1 MAKRK
6 KNKRP
11 GFEADANA
19 KLISLID
26 ILYIIRNRWKTGF
39 FAGAAFALLFIYA
52 VVSREDV
59 YEAQASMIVELNSK
73 NMMDIRRDD
82 DTRVTNVNLLNTY
95 MNTYVQRLK
104 TRELAEAV
112 VDSLSAEELQ
122 DFLMPYV
129 VPESERPIDAEE
141 PDSAGLMMKYALTVD
156 RGEDDGSQLIR
167 LVISHP
173 NAAMAQRLA
182 NAYVDGFINYIA
194 SLRSTSTSEASDF
207 LGRQVKL
214 LRDELEEAETELQ
227 EFRWEHNLFTLQQ
240 DKGIVV
246 ERLRRLSDAETN
258 ASIRLLEAESR
269 VEQIEKAQNDL
280 DRLLEIPFIGGL
292 TNINSIY
299 NQLNELK
306 RERQALDATY
316 LKRHPRVLENEASQQ
331 SVSAALALSVE
342 HACKQVESECSAIR
356 FELSILD
363 QKTSQAEQAV
373 LDTERSLLVY
383 KRQER
388 SVENLHRMLDLLS
401 TRYNETNIAQK
412 IDLNNVRVL
421 NRARLPST
429 SNALS
434 RVQVLAGALFLGG
447 VFLVGVPLGIELLD
461 NRLSSFSDIEFYSGK
476 PLLGDLRFFP
486 KKDIRELSQ
495 AVLRNDE
502 DLVESFRL
510 IYTNLRLKNNLGEE
524 TLSILVTSSLPSEGK
539 SVVSSNL
546 AGIFSS
552 HGYKVLL
559 VDCDLRRST
568 LQSAFEKNNDLGL
581 LSWYKEA
588 VHLDDPTGDKELAM
602 LLGIVA
608 INGNLSLLPS
618 GGTSSHATEVLG
630 DRKVAKLFE
639 RLKAKYDVVIY
650 DTAPVGLFSDATL
663 VAEYADTCVF
673 VARQYHATRS
683 KVRNSISLMEHT
695 NAAVLGVVFNGIKNV
710 PAAVGYGNHSRNHY
724 GAGYEKNRKKYK
736 GYYDQAS

>member
-6 KNKRP
+6 KNKGP
-11 GFEADANA
+11 GFKADENV

-26 ILYIIRNRWKTGF
+26 VLYIIRNRWKSGF
-39 FAGAAFALLFIYA
+39 LAGGAFGLLFIYA

-122 DFLMPYV
+122 DLMKPYI
-129 VPESERPIDAEE
+129 VPVSERPIDAEE
-141 PDSAGLMMKYALTVD
+141 PDPAGILMKNALDVD

-167 LVISHP
+167 VIIQHP

-182 NAYVDGFINYIA
+182 NAYVDGFIDYIA
-194 SLRSTSTSEASDF
+194 SSRSTSTSEASDF
-207 LGRQVKL
+207 LGRQVEL
-214 LRDELEEAETELQ
+214 LRDELEAAETELQ
-227 EFRWEHNLFTLQQ
+227 EFRWEHNLFTVQQ

-269 VEQIEKAQNDL
+269 VEQIEKAQDDL

-316 LKRHPRVLENEASQQ
+316 LRRHPRILENEASQQ

-363 QKTSQAEQAV
+363 KKTSQSEQAV
-373 LDTERSLLVY
+373 LDTERSLLDY

-388 SVENLHRMLDLLS
+388 SVENLHRMLDMLS

-412 IDLNNVRVL
+412 INLNNVRVL

-429 SNALS
+429 PNTLS
-434 RVQVLAGALFLGG
+434 RVQVLAGAIFLAGI
-447 VFLVGVPLGIELLD
+447 FLVGVPLGIELLD

-476 PLLGDLRFFP
+476 PLLGDLRLFP
-486 KKDIRELSQ
+486 KKNNPELYQ
-495 AVLRNDE
+495 AVLRDDD
-502 DLVESFRL
+502 DLHESFRS
-510 IYTNLRLKNNLGEE
+510 IYTAIRLKIGVGNQA
-524 TLSILVTSSLPSEGK
+524 LSIVVTSSLPGEGK
-539 SVVSSNL
+539 SMVSSNL
-546 AGIFSS
+546 AATFAS
-552 HGYKVLL
+552 HGSRVLL

-568 LQSAFEKNNDLGL
+568 LHAAFEKENDLGL
-581 LSWYKEA
+581 IKWHDALSHPVDRIE
-588 VHLDDPTGDKELAM
+588 DTELTM
-602 LLGIVA
+602 SLGIVA
-608 INGNLSLLPS
+608 INSRLSLLPS
-618 GGTSSHATEVLG
+618 GGTSVHATEILS
-630 DRKVAKLFE
+630 DRKVAELFE
-639 RLKAKYDVVIY
+639 RLKQRYDVVIY
-650 DTAPVGLFSDATL
+650 DTAPVGLFADATV
-663 VAEYADTCVF
+663 VAEYADECVF
-673 VARQYHATRS
+673 VARQYQATRS
-683 KVRNSISLMEHT
+683 KVRNSIGLMDQS
-695 NAAVLGVVFNGIKNV
+695 NARVLGVVFNGIKDV
-710 PAAVGYGNHSRNHY
+710 SAAVGYGNQNRNNY

-736 GYYDQAS
+736 GYYGTVS

>member
-6 KNKRP
+6 KNKRL
-11 GFEADANA
+11 GFEADENA

-26 ILYIIRNRWKTGF
+26 ILYIIRNRWKLGVLT
-39 FAGAAFALLFIYA
+39 GAAFASLFIYA
-52 VVSREDV
+52 VVSREAV

-73 NMMDIRRDD
+73 NMMDVRSGDD
-82 DTRVTNVNLLNTY
+82 HRVTSVNLLNTY

-112 VDSLSAEELQ
+112 VDSLSTEELQ
-122 DFLMPYV
+122 DFLKPYV

-141 PDSAGLMMKYALTVD
+141 PDPAGLMMKYALSVD

-173 NAAMAQRLA
+173 NAAMAQRLG

-194 SLRSTSTSEASDF
+194 SSRSTSTVEASDF
-207 LGRQVKL
+207 LGRQVEL
-214 LRDELEEAETELQ
+214 LRDELEEAETKLQ
-227 EFRWEHNLFTLQQ
+227 EFRWEHNLFTIQE

-246 ERLRRLSDAETN
+246 ERLRRLSDAETD
-258 ASIRLLEAESR
+258 ASIRLLEAESQMQ
-269 VEQIEKAQNDL
+269 QITKAQGDIN
-280 DRLLEIPFIGGL
+280 RLLEISFIGGL
-292 TNINSIY
+292 SNINSIY

-306 RERQALDATY
+306 RERQALSATY
-316 LKRHPRVLENEASQQ
+316 LRRHPRMLENEASQQ
-331 SVSAALALSVE
+331 SVFAALRLAVE
-342 HACKQVESECSAIR
+342 HACKQVESECAAIR

-363 QKTSQAEQAV
+363 QKRSQAAQAV
-373 LDTERSLLVY
+373 LDAERSLLDY

-388 SVENLHRMLDLLS
+388 SVENSHRMLDMLS
-401 TRYNETNIAQK
+401 TRYNEMNIAQK
-412 IDLNNVRVL
+412 IDLSNVRVL
-421 NRARLPST
+421 NRAQLPRT
-429 SNALS
+429 SNAPS
-434 RVQVLAGALFLGG
+434 RVQVLAGAIFLGG

-461 NRLSSFSDIEFYSGK
+461 NRLSSFADIEFYSGK
-476 PLLGDLRFFP
+476 PLLGDLRFLP

-510 IYTNLRLKNNLGEE
+510 IYANLRLKSNLSEA

-588 VHLDDPTGDKELAM
+588 EHLDDPIQDKELAM
-602 LLGIVA
+602 SLGIVA
-608 INGNLSLLPS
+608 INDKLSLLPS

-663 VAEYADTCVF
+663 VAEYADACVF